1 MFDTVRHRPSKRN
14 LGRSAK
20 LVLTV
25 AAAFTLLAG
34 GTALAT
40 TANSSGTDTH
50 QVPAA
55 QSLLHA
61 ADSGITEAEIDAADT
76 DAADD
81 AAEAAKDAA
90 EAAKDAA
97 EAAKDAAEAA
107 REAAG
112 QADDANTADGAQ
124 GVHGACVSKVARDT
138 TIVGRAHGLAVSKA
152 AHECPKGADTAAG
165 AAKGAEKSAAAQAR
179 RAAKSAARTARG
191 KG

>member
-1 MFDTVRHRPSKRN
+1 MFDTVRHRPSERN

-50 QVPAA
+50 QVAAA
-55 QSLLHA
+55 QSLLPA

-90 EAAKDAA
+90 EAA
-97 EAAKDAAEAA
+97 
-107 REAAG
+107 RETAD

-124 GVHGACVSKVARDT
+124 GIHGACVSKVAQDA

-165 AAKGAEKSAAAQAR
+165 AAKGAEKSAVGQAR

>member
-1 MFDTVRHRPSKRN
+1 MFDTVRHRPSERN
-14 LGRSAK
+14 VGRSAK

-40 TANSSGTDTH
+40 TSTASGNDTH
-50 QVPAA
+50 QGPAA

-61 ADSGITEAEIDAADT
+61 GDSGITETETPDS

-90 EAAKDAA
+90 EAAK
-97 EAAKDAAEAA
+97 EAADQ
-107 REAAG
+107 AG
-112 QADDANTADGAQ
+112 DANTADGAQ
-124 GVHGACVSKVARDT
+124 GVHGACVSKVAQDT
-138 TIVGRAHGLAVSKA
+138 TIVGRAHGMAVSKA
-152 AHECPKGADTAAG
+152 AHQCPKGSDTAAG
-165 AAKGAEKSAAAQAR
+165 AAKGAEKSAAAKAK

>member
-1 MFDTVRHRPSKRN
+1 MFDTVRHKPSKRN
-14 LGRSAK
+14 LARSAK

-50 QVPAA
+50 QVLAA
-55 QSLLHA
+55 QSLPHA
-61 ADSGITEAEIDAADT
+61 ADSGITEAETEAPDS
-76 DAADD
+76 
-81 AAEAAKDAA
+81 EAANDAA

-112 QADDANTADGAQ
+112 QGDDANTADGAH

-152 AHECPKGADTAAG
+152 AHACPKGADTAAG
-165 AAKGAEKSAAAQAR
+165 AAKGAEKSAAAQAK

-191 KG
+191 RG

>member
-1 MFDTVRHRPSKRN
+1 MFDTVRHRPSERN
-14 LGRSAK
+14 LARSAK

-50 QVPAA
+50 QVLAT
-55 QSLLHA
+55 QSLPHA
-61 ADSGITEAEIDAADT
+61 ADSGVTEAETEAPDS
-76 DAADD
+76 
-81 AAEAAKDAA
+81 EAAN
-90 EAAKDAA
+90 DAA

-112 QADDANTADGAQ
+112 QGDDANTADGAH

-152 AHECPKGADTAAG
+152 AHTCPKGADTAAG
-165 AAKGAEKSAAAQAR
+165 AAKGAEKSAAAQAK

-191 KG
+191 RG

>member
-1 MFDTVRHRPSKRN
+1 MFDTVRHRPSERN
-14 LGRSAK
+14 VGRSAK

-40 TANSSGTDTH
+40 TSTASGNDTH
-50 QVPAA
+50 QGPAA

-61 ADSGITEAEIDAADT
+61 GDSGITEAETPDS

-81 AAEAAKDAA
+81 AAEAAKEVADQ
-90 EAAKDAA
+90 
-97 EAAKDAAEAA
+97 
-107 REAAG
+107 AG
-112 QADDANTADGAQ
+112 DANTADGAQ
-124 GVHGACVSKVARDT
+124 GVHGACVSKVAQGT
-138 TIVGRAHGLAVSKA
+138 TIVGRAHGMAVSKA
-152 AHECPKGADTAAG
+152 AHQCPKGSDTAAG
-165 AAKGAEKSAAAQAR
+165 AAKGAAKSAAAKAK